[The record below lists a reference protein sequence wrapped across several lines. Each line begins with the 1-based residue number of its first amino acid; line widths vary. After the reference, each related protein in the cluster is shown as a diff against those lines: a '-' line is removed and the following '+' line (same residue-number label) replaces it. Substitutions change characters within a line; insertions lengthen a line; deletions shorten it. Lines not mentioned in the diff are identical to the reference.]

1 MKNKILNI
9 LIIVGYSWLSI
20 ALLYS
25 QLPLEYQELVPF
37 INKDFLIFSGATTG
51 AISAVIQYLK
61 HVMNQNS
68 ETNLKSLL
76 KFDNL
81 LIEQAKKIKEQGFQ
95 IDNLKN
101 VVEQLT
107 KIKEEDN
114 EKQKEI
120 IKLLKI
126 NNNYAKLELQSKVTN
141 PLIDKEIKEQIEK
154 VFEDEEQSP
163 L

>member
-1 MKNKILNI
+1 MRNKILNI

-95 IDNLKN
+95 IDNLSRI
-101 VVEQLT
+101 VEQLT
-107 KIKEEDN
+107 RVKEKEN
-114 EKQKEI
+114 VKQDEI
-120 IKLLKI
+120 INLLKES
-126 NNNYAKLELQSKVTN
+126 NTYAKLELQSRITN

-154 VFEDEEQSP
+154 VLEDEEQSP